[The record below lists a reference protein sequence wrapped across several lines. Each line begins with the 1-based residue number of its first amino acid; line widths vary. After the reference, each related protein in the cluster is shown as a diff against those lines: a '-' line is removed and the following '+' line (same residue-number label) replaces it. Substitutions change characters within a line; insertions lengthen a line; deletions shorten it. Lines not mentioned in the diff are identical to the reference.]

1 MDADTIFAAK
11 AGVIDST
18 KALAKEMASSRMRVN
33 RIARGVIETG
43 MNEGLFDYWRF
54 AATDAASGQ

>member
-1 MDADTIFAAK
+1 MDTDTIFAAK

-18 KALAKEMASSRMRVN
+18 KALAQEMAPSRIRVN
-33 RIARGVIETG
+33 CIAPGVIDTD
-43 MNEGLFDYWRF
+43 MNEGLSDYWRF